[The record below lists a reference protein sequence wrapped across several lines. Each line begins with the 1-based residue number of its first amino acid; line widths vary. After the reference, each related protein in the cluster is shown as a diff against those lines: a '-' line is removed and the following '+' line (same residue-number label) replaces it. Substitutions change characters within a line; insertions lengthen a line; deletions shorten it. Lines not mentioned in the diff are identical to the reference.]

1 MKNFTLMILCAG
13 FGSRML
19 NLTRS
24 TPKPLLKYKNKVV
37 IVTSSRAEYGLLA
50 NLIKLL
56 NRSKKFHLELVVI
69 GQHLSKKYGMT
80 VNQFFKSK
88 IGSSG

>member
-1 MKNFTLMILCAG
+1 MK
-13 FGSRML
+13 R
-19 NLTRS
+19 
-24 TPKPLLKYKNKVV
+24 LKYKNKVV

-56 NRSKKFHLELVVI
+56 NRSKKFDLELVVI

-80 VNQFFKSK
+80 LNQFFKSK
-88 IGSSG
+88 ISIKKFKTLKCTHKIYNWDF